1 MLGSIIVRR
10 TTVILVATL
19 LAACGD
25 PVGPRTGSSVDVSRP
40 WVEAAPAA
48 VGLDAAMLDHAA
60 QRATQLPRFRA
71 LVVARHG
78 RLAFERYFGGADAA
92 TLHDVRSVTKSIVS
106 ALTGIAAADGS
117 LPDLDAS
124 IGQYLEGAYELD
136 DSDRNI
142 TVRHLLEMT
151 SGYQWNESNGS
162 DYNEWILNG
171 GDHVQYLLDRPLAAT
186 PGVQWRYNSAAV
198 HMLGVILEHATGM
211 TLPDF
216 AEQSLFAPAGIGPVR
231 WESLHDGRVNGGSGI
246 DLRARD
252 LLRLGQLYL
261 QRGRS
266 GSRQIVPELWVDGTT
281 TTSYQV
287 RATVGPLS
295 RVNYGRLWWT
305 ADAASAPAFFAWGF
319 GGQFVYVVPSLE
331 LVVVATTEW
340 AGVRADGGSGPL
352 ESAVMDIIVS
362 DVLAAAR

>member
-1 MLGSIIVRR
+1 MLGPAIVRR
-10 TTVILVATL
+10 TAVVLAAVL

-25 PVGPRTGSSVDVSRP
+25 PFGPGTARVVDVSQP
-40 WVEAAPAA
+40 WVEVSPAA
-48 VGLDAAMLDHAA
+48 VGLDGVMLEHAA
-60 QRATQLPRFRA
+60 HRAAQLPRFRA

-78 RLAFERYFGGADAA
+78 RLAFERYFGGATAS

-106 ALTGIAAADGS
+106 ALTGIAVADGS

-124 IGQYLEGAYELD
+124 IGQYLDGTYQFD
-136 DSDRNI
+136 DGDRGV

-151 SGYQWNESNGS
+151 SGYAWNESLGP

-171 GDHVQYLLDRPLAAT
+171 GDHVQYLLDRPFSAA
-186 PGVQWRYNSAAV
+186 PGTQWRYNSAAV

-211 TLPDF
+211 SLPDF
-216 AEQSLFAPAGIGPVR
+216 ADHFLFGPAGIGPVL
-231 WESLHDGRVNGGSGI
+231 WEPLGDGRVNGGSGI
-246 DLRARD
+246 DVRARD

-266 GSRQIVPELWVDGTT
+266 GTHQILPEHWVDGSTS
-281 TTSYQV
+281 TSYVV
-287 RATVGPLS
+287 RTSVGPLS

-305 ADAASAPAFFAWGF
+305 TDTSSPAAYFAWGF
-319 GGQFVYVVPSLE
+319 GGQYVYIVPDRD

-340 AGVRADGGSGPL
+340 RGISAEGGPAEL
-352 ESAVMDIIVS
+352 ESAVMDIIVN
-362 DVLAAAR
+362 DVVAAAR